1 MVKAITLEF
10 RSIQLHCIRNI
21 LVKFGIFNS
30 PQSPDIGQNPDGG
43 ISDFRI
49 SGQSLIKENFHN
61 SRTTDDINMKLVPVT
76 KLGKRNKTLPKK
88 FDDDFISENYDVIV
102 IFPIYH
108 QFGAIQ
114 KLDSGS
120 IVYKTYIF
128 IDNTFCLTKAE
139 TELKYF

>member
-21 LVKFGIFNS
+21 LVKLGIFNS

-128 IDNTFCLTKAE
+128 IDNNLLSYKS
-139 TELKYF
+139 

>member
-43 ISDFRI
+43 I

-128 IDNTFCLTKAE
+128 IDNNLLSYKS
-139 TELKYF
+139 

>member
-10 RSIQLHCIRNI
+10 RSIQFHFIRNI

-30 PQSPDIGQNPDGG
+30 PQSPDIGQNADGG

-76 KLGKRNKTLPKK
+76 KFGKRNKTLPKK

-102 IFPIYH
+102 IFSDLSPIWSNPEAGFRIH
-108 QFGAIQ
+108 
-114 KLDSGS
+114 
-120 IVYKTYIF
+120 
-128 IDNTFCLTKAE
+128 CL
-139 TELKYF
+139 